1 MFDFLQIQKKE
12 SLISLKSSKINT
24 FTFTKDAVNW
34 NKIKQVNPGSLISAC
49 LWNMSIIQNVPDQD
63 VRSLKNVNPP

>member
-34 NKIKQVNPGSLISAC
+34 NKIK
-49 LWNMSIIQNVPDQD
+49 
-63 VRSLKNVNPP
+63 